1 MRQAIAYAIDREFIV
16 KQLHK
21 GITQVATGPIAPGSP
36 FYTDKVEPYKLNL
49 DKAKQLL
56 DAAGLKPNAQGVRF
70 SMAIDYLPNTPD
82 NSQTIAEYLRPQL
95 KKIGIDATVR
105 ASPDLPTWAR
115 RVSTYDFDATMDGAF
130 NYGDPVIGVHR
141 TWLSTNIKPGVIWSN
156 TQNYVNPKVDDLLA
170 QATVERDVEKRRKL
184 YAEFQRIVVDD
195 APVTF
200 THVWAQGFAARKDL
214 VDVPLSIWAPM
225 SPYDTISRKK
235 P

>member
-1 MRQAIAYAIDREFIV
+1 M
-16 KQLHK
+16 
-21 GITQVATGPIAPGSP
+21 
-36 FYTDKVEPYKLNL
+36 
-49 DKAKQLL
+49 
-56 DAAGLKPNAQGVRF
+56 
-70 SMAIDYLPNTPD
+70 
-82 NSQTIAEYLRPQL
+82 

-105 ASPDLPTWAR
+105 ASPDFPTWAR